1 MPYLNEIHYPI
12 VEVQRTLTFIDK
24 IKNHNY
30 RNIVT
35 TIYSTVFIIL
45 IINLHTNRYV
55 WYISSDSSNE
65 NNSFESRKRLD
76 FHKHVGIKRKIKSNN
91 DEIACAKIVL
101 VHEIILTKKSN
112 KSWIFMYLKATWIS
126 FFAMFLYSNL
136 LSKRRDPPFLLDRC
150 NIQLNAST
158 TSSMFIEIKVPH
170 FNQRVLFF
178 ASGFKFAL
186 VCEFL
191 KRHHP

>member
-12 VEVQRTLTFIDK
+12 VEV
-24 IKNHNY
+24 Y

-65 NNSFESRKRLD
+65 KYNSFESRKRLD

-170 FNQRVLFF
+170 FNQRVLFSHQDLSLRWYVNF
-178 ASGFKFAL
+178 
-186 VCEFL
+186 
-191 KRHHP
+191 